1 MHVSSVSQ
9 YFQSFFFR
17 LYAVFSSFSI
27 LLTLHKINAD
37 LHIPLKD
44 FYLFPYS
51 CKIIPMFY
59 FLIQKGITMKS
70 LIKTTCTALLFTG
83 ILTGCN
89 SNTTPKQEKS
99 ALEKNAMHY
108 GEIVK
113 NEYYRAT
120 VENAKFEK
128 IDEERRLTTR
138 VMINN
143 VREDGQTI
151 DLSEIKYFIQDEKTG
166 QKYEGEAHPIG
177 DEHYKNVPHE
187 FSLTTDV
194 VFELKTS
201 PKDLNNMYLYIDS
214 KAAPLTNTY
223 WKLDNLVSK

>member
-1 MHVSSVSQ
+1 
-9 YFQSFFFR
+9 
-17 LYAVFSSFSI
+17 
-27 LLTLHKINAD
+27 
-37 LHIPLKD
+37 
-44 FYLFPYS
+44 
-51 CKIIPMFY
+51 
-59 FLIQKGITMKS
+59 MKS

-89 SNTTPKQEKS
+89 SNTTSKQEKS

-128 IDEERRLTTR
+128 IDKERRLTTR
-138 VMINN
+138 VMINK
-143 VREDGQTI
+143 VRDDGQTI

-166 QKYEGEAHPIG
+166 EKYEGEAHPID

-201 PKDLNNMYLYIDS
+201 PKDLNNMYLYICKIFHTRFFGSYLFLPFIFKPDS
-214 KAAPLTNTY
+214 
-223 WKLDNLVSK
+223 VSFLLNFSEFVKITMEAFLFF

>member
-1 MHVSSVSQ
+1 
-9 YFQSFFFR
+9 
-17 LYAVFSSFSI
+17 
-27 LLTLHKINAD
+27 
-37 LHIPLKD
+37 
-44 FYLFPYS
+44 
-51 CKIIPMFY
+51 
-59 FLIQKGITMKS
+59 MKS
-70 LIKTTCTALLFTG
+70 LIKVTCTALIFTG
-83 ILTGCN
+83 IMAGCN
-89 SNTTPKQEKS
+89 SSATPKQEKS

-108 GEIVK
+108 GEIFK
-113 NEYYRAT
+113 NGYYRAT

-128 IDEERRLTTR
+128 INKEWRLTTR

-143 VREDGQTI
+143 VRDDGQTI
-151 DLSEIKYFIQDEKTG
+151 DLSEIKYFIQNEKTG

-194 VFELKTS
+194 VFEMKTS

-214 KAAPLTNTY
+214 KVAPLTNTY

>member
-1 MHVSSVSQ
+1 
-9 YFQSFFFR
+9 
-17 LYAVFSSFSI
+17 
-27 LLTLHKINAD
+27 
-37 LHIPLKD
+37 
-44 FYLFPYS
+44 
-51 CKIIPMFY
+51 MFY

-89 SNTTPKQEKS
+89 SNTTSKQEKS
-99 ALEKNAMHY
+99 ALKKNAMHY

-128 IDEERRLTTR
+128 IDKERRLTTR

-143 VREDGQTI
+143 VRDDGQTI

-166 QKYEGEAHPIG
+166 EKYEGEAHPID

-201 PKDLNNMYLYIDS
+201 PQDLNNMYLYIDS

>member
-1 MHVSSVSQ
+1 
-9 YFQSFFFR
+9 
-17 LYAVFSSFSI
+17 
-27 LLTLHKINAD
+27 
-37 LHIPLKD
+37 
-44 FYLFPYS
+44 
-51 CKIIPMFY
+51 MFY
-59 FLIQKGITMKS
+59 FLTQKGITMKS
-70 LIKTTCTALLFTG
+70 IIKVTCTALLFTG
-83 ILTGCN
+83 LMAGCN
-89 SNTTPKQEKS
+89 GNTAPKQEKS
-99 ALEKNAMHY
+99 AIEKNAMHY

-128 IDEERRLTTR
+128 IDKERRITTR

-143 VREDGQTI
+143 VRDDGQTI

-166 QKYEGEAHPIG
+166 QKYEGEAHPIY

-214 KAAPLTNTY
+214 KAAPLTDTY
-223 WKLDNLVSK
+223 WKLDHLVSK